1 MSTCYAAWL
10 LLAALGPFDPSEGG
24 QAQETTPLGQQTAI
38 SEQDNSNTGRVS
50 TGRILSR
57 RETRI
62 DTRITREKLIML
74 GQGNEAART
83 HEDAKAAVGR
93 PGGVSSRF

>member
-1 MSTCYAAWL
+1 MSTCYATWL
-10 LLAALGPFDPSEGG
+10 LLAALGPFYPSEGG
-24 QAQETTPLGQQTAI
+24 QAQETTTLGQQTAI

-62 DTRITREKLIML
+62 DTRITREKLTML
-74 GQGNEAART
+74 GQGNEAAQA
-83 HEDAKAAVGR
+83 HEDARTAVGR
-93 PGGVSSRF
+93 PSRVSSRF